1 MVAAIAFTLV
11 VGAMIQGVVGLGLG
25 LVGAPVVA
33 LLEPALMPGLMLLL
47 AMLLPVVTLWNERE
61 GIDWSGLAWALPV
74 RVPGTAVGVWL
85 VAVLSD
91 RLLGVAVGVMVLTA
105 VLLTARAVE
114 FPLNRASLSIAGFV
128 SGITGTA
135 TSIGGPP
142 LAILYQRQPP
152 RVVRTTLAVYFLI
165 GAALSIVGLLFTGE
179 MTRDEVLLASL
190 LIPTLIVG
198 GLLARPLRDRL
209 AGPAFRAGV
218 LVVCGASAVTLLVRS
233 VV

>member
-1 MVAAIAFTLV
+1 MVAAIALTLL
-11 VGAMIQGVVGLGLG
+11 VGATIQGVVGLGLG

-33 LLEPALMPGLMLLL
+33 LLEPSLMPGLMLLL

-61 GIDWSGLAWALPV
+61 GIHWSGLAWALPL

-91 RLLGVAVGVMVLTA
+91 RFLGVAVGLMVLAA

-114 FPLNRASLSIAGFV
+114 LPLNRTSLSIAGFV
-128 SGITGTA
+128 SGISGTA

-142 LAILYQRQPP
+142 LAILYQRQGP
-152 RVVRTTLAVYFLI
+152 RIVRTTLAVYFMI
-165 GAALSIVGLLFTGE
+165 GAALSIVGLLLTGE
-179 MTRDEVLLASL
+179 MTREELLLAGL
-190 LIPTLIVG
+190 MIPMLVIG
-198 GLLARPLRDRL
+198 ALLARPLRDRL
-209 AGPAFRAGV
+209 AGPGFRTGV
-218 LVVCGASAVTLLVRS
+218 LVVCAVSAVTLLARS

>member
-1 MVAAIAFTLV
+1 VVAAIAITLV
-11 VGAMIQGVVGLGLG
+11 VGSMIQGVVGLGLG

-61 GIDWSGLAWALPV
+61 GIDWSGLAWALPL

-91 RLLGVAVGVMVLTA
+91 QLLGVAVGVMVLAA
-105 VLLTARAVE
+105 VVLTARAVVL
-114 FPLNRASLSIAGFV
+114 PLNRASLSMAGFV

-142 LAILYQRQPP
+142 LAILYQHQRP
-152 RVVRTTLAVYFLI
+152 RVVRTTLAVYFVI
-165 GAALSIVGLLFTGE
+165 GAALSIVGLLLAGE
-179 MTRDEVLLASL
+179 MTRDEVLLAGVL
-190 LIPTLIVG
+190 LPTLVVG
-198 GLLARPLRDRL
+198 ALLARPLRDRL
-209 AGPAFRAGV
+209 AGPRFRAGV
-218 LVVCGASAVTLLVRS
+218 LIVCAVSALVLLGRS
-233 VV
+233 LA

>member
-1 MVAAIAFTLV
+1 MVAAIALTLI
-11 VGAMIQGVVGLGLG
+11 VGAIIQGVVGLGLG

-47 AMLLPVVTLWNERE
+47 AMSLPVVTLWNERE

-91 RLLGVAVGVMVLTA
+91 RFLGVAVGLMVLTA

-114 FPLNRASLSIAGFV
+114 LPLNRVSLSIAGFV

-142 LAILYQRQPP
+142 LAILYQLQQP

-165 GAALSIVGLLFTGE
+165 GAALSIVGLLLVGE
-179 MTRDEVLLASL
+179 MTRDEVLLAGL
-190 LIPTLIVG
+190 LLPTLVVG

-218 LVVCGASAVTLLVRS
+218 LVVCGASAVMLLARS